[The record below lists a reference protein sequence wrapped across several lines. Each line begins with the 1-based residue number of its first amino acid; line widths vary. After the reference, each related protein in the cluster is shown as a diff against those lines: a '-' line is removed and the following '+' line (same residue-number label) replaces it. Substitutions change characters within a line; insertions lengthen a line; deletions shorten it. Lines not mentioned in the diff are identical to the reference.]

1 MWTGGARAGSA
12 SACARARASARSAN
26 ARDALRAA
34 RSPLTATFPRPLAG
48 LTKFNLFDVGLT
60 GAIKAVYTRQPV
72 ADSQSGAA
80 SAPKHH

>member
-1 MWTGGARAGSA
+1 MWTGGARTGTR
-12 SACARARASARSAN
+12 ARARARSAN
-26 ARDALRAA
+26 ARDAIRAT

-72 ADSQSGAA
+72 ADSQSGVA